1 MLTGRLDM
9 GDYQGK
15 VVVVTGGGSGLGAAM
30 ADLFAIQGA
39 KIALLDIDFERAE
52 AKAVMLRQGEHWQPL
67 FCLLPRHLLG
77 ALDAAWANGERSPQ
91 RLLRQLGARALD
103 CASDDP
109 RLANL
114 NTPDLLKAQAS
125 LPD

>member
-52 AKAVMLRQGEHWQPL
+52 AKAVMLRQGGTERGTFASLAPALAKGLLQGL
-67 FCLLPRHLLG
+67 FQNP
-77 ALDAAWANGERSPQ
+77 ANGAIVIDNPDFI
-91 RLLRQLGARALD
+91 RLLHGWFPLVSRARSGYCPA
-103 CASDDP
+103 
-109 RLANL
+109 RYG
-114 NTPDLLKAQAS
+114 TR
-125 LPD
+125 